1 MEWIILVLAVICGSF
16 YSVAKDF
23 KQRIERL
30 ESKVYDLEENTVKKK
45 QEWDL

>member
-1 MEWIILVLAVICGSF
+1 MEWIILVLAGLCCSF
-16 YSVAKDF
+16 YSTAKDF

-45 QEWDL
+45 KDWDL